1 MRSGC
6 RKKFCNCDPICC
18 SLISRMLQR
27 APESRASLDD
37 IVYDPWLDC
46 TAVGGG
52 DTEGN
57 AIPMD
62 EQLPLVA
69 RYAMGRQ

>member
-1 MRSGC
+1 
-6 RKKFCNCDPICC
+6 
-18 SLISRMLQR
+18 MLQR

-69 RYAMGRQ
+69 R